1 MNLSFLKNEA
11 YLQKSASGRTESFR
25 AYLTKSAGDLSL
37 KDVDVN
43 SRTVTGYFAS
53 FNTLD
58 SDGDV
63 FMPGAFSKS
72 LNENKNRILHL
83 LQHNPNLPLGRPNVL
98 QEDSNGLYFETT
110 FPEQP
115 NGGYIEDTLKLYRDG
130 VYNEHSVGFQLIK
143 ATSGSSE
150 TKGAN
155 CITEAKLWEGSTV
168 TWGANANT
176 PFTGMKQLER
186 AYNRKTM
193 LEKALHTGNYTED
206 TYIKLQIELTQLLTL
221 LSHAG
226 NAPGPLQNTLAA
238 TPLSDEPSAEEQEL
252 IEKLAQIKF

>member
-1 MNLSFLKNEA
+1 MNFKN
-11 YLQKSASGRTESFR
+11 SNSFR

-37 KDVDVN
+37 KDVDIN

-63 FMPGAFSKS
+63 FMPGAFAKS
-72 LNENKNRILHL
+72 LNENRQRILHL

-98 QEDSNGLYFETT
+98 QEDAHGLYFETT

-143 ATSGSSE
+143 ATQGDNQA
-150 TKGAN
+150 KGAN

-168 TWGANANT
+168 TWGANPNT
-176 PFTGMKQLER
+176 PFTGLKQFER
-186 AYNRKTM
+186 AMNRKAM
-193 LEKALHTGNYTED
+193 LEKALHTGNYTDD

-221 LSHAG
+221 LNSVDTAQE
-226 NAPGPLQNTLAA
+226 PLYKNDTPAA
-238 TPLSDEPSAEEQEL
+238 IHDEEPTAEEKEL
-252 IEKLAQIKF
+252 LEKLAQIKF